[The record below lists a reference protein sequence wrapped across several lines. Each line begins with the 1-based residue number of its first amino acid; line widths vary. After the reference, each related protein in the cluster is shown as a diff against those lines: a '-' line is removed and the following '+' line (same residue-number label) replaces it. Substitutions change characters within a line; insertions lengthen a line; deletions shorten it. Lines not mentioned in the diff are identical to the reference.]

1 MSRKTPTQARALA
14 TRRAILNAAHALLET
29 HEPED
34 IGTVQIAERAGVP
47 VGSIYRYYAN
57 RSDIFRA
64 LAQEAMEL
72 VDAPLES
79 MLLAGLSIEVLV
91 RQAVGLLLA
100 ANTVADRR
108 LQRYTRLSPDLNDVW
123 VTSNLRVE
131 MAVAGSILARNP
143 ALDDQ
148 TRTAAARVLIQAVL
162 AGIDAIIKCDDA
174 DARGRLQGEL
184 VTMAVAYVKELL
196 ARTDP

>member
-100 ANTVADRR
+100 ANTAADRR

-123 VTSNLRVE
+123 VTSNLR
-131 MAVAGSILARNP
+131 AR
-143 ALDDQ
+143 
-148 TRTAAARVLIQAVL
+148 AA
-162 AGIDAIIKCDDA
+162 C
-174 DARGRLQGEL
+174 
-184 VTMAVAYVKELL
+184 
-196 ARTDP
+196 